1 MIKGRVHSIQTLG
14 TVDGPGVRFVLF
26 LQGCPLRCA
35 CCHNPDTWELEGG
48 SLYTAEEILAKV
60 LRYKEYFGKTGG
72 ITLSGGEPLLQS
84 DFAYELFSL
93 CKKNGI
99 HTCLDTSGFV
109 INESVINLL
118 EVTDLCMLDIKYTTE
133 EQYKEY
139 VGGSLNG
146 AVNFLKL
153 LEEKGVKTWIRQVI
167 IPTINDT
174 EENVLKLKELTQKY
188 SVIEKYELLPFRK
201 ICQTKYDTLGLEF
214 RFSHIL
220 EPTKEEVKKLEEI
233 LIQNIQQIT
242 VYWMFF

>member
-233 LIQNIQQIT
+233 LIQNIQ
-242 VYWMFF
+242 

>member
-220 EPTKEEVKKLEEI
+220 EPTKEEVKKLN
-233 LIQNIQQIT
+233 L
-242 VYWMFF
+242 